1 MLVSASTPLCVCIG
15 AVLNVWD
22 GVFQMQTWLLCMWGC
37 GSSFPRPWFV
47 CSIHLLHKHD
57 ANASVSPDYPP
68 STLPPSLPLSAV
80 SFSARSLSAVSF
92 SARSLSPFSF
102 SARPLSFVSFSAS
115 RAFYSSG
122 RLTLAGEN
130 DPRAAV
136 VSGNHA
142 YFG

>member
-1 MLVSASTPLCVCIG
+1 MFYGLAHC
-15 AVLNVWD
+15 A
-22 GVFQMQTWLLCMWGC
+22 FH
-37 GSSFPRPWFV
+37 V

-68 STLPPSLPLSAV
+68 STLPPSLP
-80 SFSARSLSAVSF
+80 LSAVSF